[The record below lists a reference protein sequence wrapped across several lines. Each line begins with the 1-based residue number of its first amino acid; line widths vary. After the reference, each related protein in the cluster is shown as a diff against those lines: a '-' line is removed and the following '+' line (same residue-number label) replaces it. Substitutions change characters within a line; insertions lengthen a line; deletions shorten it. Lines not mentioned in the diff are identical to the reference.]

1 MGGTGEFVEP
11 STGLTRCVPRGNV
24 QFRSNESSIIF
35 IIYIHS
41 LHQVREKFYL
51 AVIATRHER
60 LKAKRDLNRFL
71 DSSWDCCAVY
81 PKLGKSFSLSLSF
94 SIPLY
99 IFLSLSRYIQL
110 FAVILTAFAPSSL
123 PWIICKVEG
132 KKGPVQV
139 SCGMWHVARVLAS
152 CNCSELI
159 YQLLPLQCQH
169 DKEVR
174 GIKRL

>member
-99 IFLSLSRYIQL
+99 IFLDIFNCLPLFWQL
-110 FAVILTAFAPSSL
+110 LRRHLCHESSAK
-123 PWIICKVEG
+123 WKEKRVQCKFHVA
-132 KKGPVQV
+132 
-139 SCGMWHVARVLAS
+139 CGMLQGSWHRATAA
-152 CNCSELI
+152 N
-159 YQLLPLQCQH
+159 
-169 DKEVR
+169 
-174 GIKRL
+174 